1 MADYTV
7 EHQAPVAGV
16 ENPMNKQIMVVDDEV
31 NILLLLDITLK
42 RRGFTVLKAADSCS
56 ALTML
61 EASTPDLFIL
71 DVMMPGMDGLELCRR
86 IRARPAT
93 AHTPVIMLSAR
104 YDQRSVERG
113 LAAGANVY
121 LPKMSFHSDL
131 VNEVRHMLST
141 EQHCPSS

>member
-1 MADYTV
+1 
-7 EHQAPVAGV
+7 
-16 ENPMNKQIMVVDDEV
+16 MNKQIMVVDDEV

-113 LAAGANVY
+113 LAAGANAY
-121 LPKMSFHSDL
+121 LPKMSLHSDL
-131 VNEVRHMLST
+131 VTEVRNMLSVD
-141 EQHCPSS
+141 QRFPSS